1 MTIQPDL
8 FASARAARDAGMAR
22 ALAHAEAEQPNW
34 GDVAYMALVVFVALH
49 PAPRTFTSLEFREWA
64 RSRISDPPTP
74 KAFGPVFVRAARAG
88 IIRKVGYAPHPE
100 RHASPTVLWEAVT

>member
-22 ALAHAEAEQPNW
+22 ALDHAEAVEPRW
-34 GDVAYMALVVFVALH
+34 GDVAYQALTTFVRWYT
-49 PAPRTFTSLEFREWA
+49 APGPFTSFEFREWA
-64 RSRISDPPTP
+64 RPRLSAPPTD

-100 RHASPTVLWEAVT
+100 RHGSPTVLWEAVT